1 MKKLIRIPLQFF
13 GAPDADDDFGD
24 EFLDDDYDDVP
35 EYYGSDNDD
44 PDEEDPD
51 DEDSDG
57 DGQSE
62 PDEDKPDDASA
73 DDGKG
78 DSADDHKSDP
88 ADDEKK
94 ALISELR
101 ALGFSGDDLK
111 ALAADMKKKRED
123 GEARAAAAERK
134 AVNSEGKGHLRSS
147 NPGRAASG
155 EGAAGFSER
164 QVESFAATLGCT
176 KEHARKVLS
185 SQMRKMA

>member
-13 GAPDADDDFGD
+13 GDPDTDDDFGD

-51 DEDSDG
+51 DEDPDG
-57 DGQSE
+57 DGQSD

-78 DSADDHKSDP
+78 DP
-88 ADDEKK
+88 ADDDTK

-101 ALGFSGDDLK
+101 ALGFAGDDLK

-134 AVNSEGKGHLRSS
+134 AVNGEGKGHLRSS
-147 NPGRAASG
+147 NPGHAASG

-164 QVESFAATLGCT
+164 QVESFAATLGCS